1 MSKARFGQK
10 GGTISFAAA
19 PMLRVCLNI
28 GCLMDVITGT
38 YYKGKDGESISN
50 GGLANFTGIAG
61 EPNLGK
67 TALSIFFELRALDR
81 YAKATFNAYDTE
93 NTLTVDRFET
103 AWRHQTGREF
113 DELLDAGRVSF
124 TDASVYMGN
133 EWFEILKAIGNQR
146 KNDRELI
153 NTTPFYNHRTK
164 EYVKT
169 IDPMLQFLDSLSG
182 FTTDATEAAYDKNE
196 IGDGG
201 LNTVAIRAG
210 NQKSQMIDQIP
221 NVTSSAYIYLNA
233 TAHVG
238 QDYAQSMD
246 KYAGSSRKL
255 QYLPNG
261 KKMKK
266 VPENFLF
273 YPGWIIHV
281 RGTRP
286 LLDSNKQ
293 PQYPR
298 DKDDA
303 MVRDTDLM
311 AMDCVIIRNKYGQTG
326 IPVTFVLSQSEG
338 VKAGLSELEYLK
350 DNNGFGIGGNNIN
363 YHIQLYPNVNLT
375 RKQVRGQ
382 IDNDPLLQRALEI
395 SSELFQLR
403 HIRHEYRHLAV
414 DPDVLRQGLID
425 RGYDMD
431 TLLKT
436 RGYWVPIGEEKGL
449 PPFLSTMDLLNM
461 YHGTYHPKWYP
472 VAQKDLL
479 TKTKDKAVDT
489 KVEEPAA

>member
-1 MSKARFGQK
+1 MSKAKFDGK
-10 GGTISFAAA
+10 SGAISFTAA

-28 GCLMDVITGT
+28 GCMMDVLTGT
-38 YYKGKDGESISN
+38 YYKGKDGESICN

-67 TALSIFFELRALDR
+67 TALSIFFELRAVDR
-81 YAKATFNAYDTE
+81 YTKSTFNAYDTE
-93 NTLTVDRFET
+93 NTLTQDRFET
-103 AWRHQTGREF
+103 AWKHQTGKAF
-113 DELLDAGRVSF
+113 DVLLDDGRMSF
-124 TDASVYMGN
+124 TDASVYTGN
-133 EWFEILKAIGNQR
+133 EWFEVLKAIGNQR
-146 KNDRELI
+146 KKDPSLVNI
-153 NTTPFYNHRTK
+153 TPFYNHRLK
-164 EYVKT
+164 ENVKS

-196 IGDGG
+196 IGDGA

-238 QDYAQSMD
+238 QDYVQSMD

-273 YPGWIIHV
+273 YPGWLIHV
-281 RGTRP
+281 SKSTP
-286 LLDSNKQ
+286 MLDSNKQ
-293 PQYPR
+293 PEYPR

-311 AMDCVIIRNKYGQTG
+311 RMECVIIRNKYGQTG
-326 IPVTFVLSQSEG
+326 IPIDFVLSQSEG
-338 VKAGLSELEYLK
+338 IKPGLSELEYLK
-350 DNNGFGIGGNNIN
+350 TNGGYGIQGNLIN
-363 YHIQLYPNVNLT
+363 YQLELYPDQNLT
-375 RKQVRGQ
+375 RKKVRGL
-382 IDNDPLLQRALEI
+382 IDNDVKLQRALEI
-395 SSELFQLR
+395 STELFQLR
-403 HIRHEYRHLAV
+403 YIRHEYRHKAV
-414 DPDVLRQGLID
+414 DPADLRKGLID
-425 RGYDMD
+425 RGYDFD
-431 TLLKT
+431 LLLNT
-436 RGYWVPIGEEKGL
+436 RGFWVPIGEEGNL

-461 YHGTYHPKWYP
+461 FHGEYHPKWYP
-472 VAQKDLL
+472 TKKEDLL
-479 TKTKDKAVDT
+479 KSNDPVVTT
-489 KVEEPAA
+489 PAGK